1 MVSTV
6 SRMLRQGSTACC
18 LDSLSSALLLSI
30 YFQFPIRQF
39 DDERGFQ
46 DV

>member
-1 MVSTV
+1 MVSAV
-6 SRMLRQGSTACC
+6 SRMLRQGSTAC
-18 LDSLSSALLLSI
+18 LDSLSSAFLLLSI

>member
-1 MVSTV
+1 MASAV
-6 SRMLRQGSTACC
+6 SRMLRQGSTAC

>member
-1 MVSTV
+1 MVSAV
-6 SRMLRQGSTACC
+6 SRMLRQGSTAG
-18 LDSLSSALLLSI
+18 LDSLSSTLLLSI
-30 YFQFPIRQF
+30 YFQFPIREF

>member
-1 MVSTV
+1 MVSAV
-6 SRMLRQGSTACC
+6 PRMLRQGSIAA
-18 LDSLSSALLLSI
+18 LDSLSSAFLLSI
-30 YFQFPIRQF
+30 YFQFPIREF